1 LENYIRQFN
10 SQKERYLWKTLL
22 THYTKA

>member
-10 SQKERYLWKTLL
+10 SQKERYLWKQFLIQSGQ
-22 THYTKA
+22 Y

>member
-10 SQKERYLWKTLL
+10 SQKERYLWKQLL
-22 THYTKA
+22 QQSTKV

>member
-10 SQKERYLWKTLL
+10 SQKERYLWKQSLKKSI
-22 THYTKA
+22 KA